1 MTEVHYMEAV
11 TTDKFYSIEEI
22 NKAIARSPKFK
33 QHVVPDPAIDDQH
46 EQDIE
51 TIEVKMF
58 LYRLTGNK

>member
-1 MTEVHYMEAV
+1 V